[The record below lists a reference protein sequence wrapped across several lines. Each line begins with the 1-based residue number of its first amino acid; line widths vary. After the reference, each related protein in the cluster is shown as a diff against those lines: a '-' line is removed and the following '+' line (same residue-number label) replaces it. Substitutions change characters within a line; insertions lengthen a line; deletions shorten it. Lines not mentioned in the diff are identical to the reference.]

1 MRKIIGLIMATALAF
16 NLASPAQSSA
26 AVNDSDVYVVGDLVD
41 GEVDV
46 DTKDIKV
53 LDITSSSITIDV
65 SDWLKYVKSVADAKG
80 VGLQSMEIKVN
91 EVSLGV
97 SYDTAVFKVTGL
109 TPFSSNSVQMI
120 LANDN
125 LEFNSFA
132 NVAFYTKDGN
142 DYSGLIGINV
152 LSSFDFVTG
161 SVEVIQP
168 SDGWSEPEATES
180 PSDDGWSEPDATE
193 SPAQTVKPS
202 GSLDAGT
209 GDWDTDDGNETVYL
223 APEVKA
229 IKTLSNSK
237 VVSINCDASPTAS
250 YLEYQIWA
258 GGVCKKTGKLYALR
272 NSVKCNVYSVYMVK
286 VRAHYDYSDGTSK
299 NSKWK
304 TSYGIT
310 SPRYNVNG
318 SRKTIKNKSVV
329 VKWKK
334 VPGAKSYDIYAGRS
348 LKKLKKIG
356 TTEKGSYKVKSFSLA
371 NKTLVICVVSKGKIY
386 GKNVN
391 STKLNSLS
399 VVKHVY

>member
-16 NLASPAQSSA
+16 SLASPVQSSA
-26 AVNDSDVYVVGDLVD
+26 AVNDSDLYVIGDLID
-41 GEVDV
+41 DEVNV

-53 LDITSSSITIDV
+53 LDITSTSITIDV
-65 SDWLKYVKSVADAKG
+65 SDWLRYVKSVADAKG
-80 VGLQSMEIKVN
+80 VSLQNMEIKVN
-91 EVSLGV
+91 EISLGV

-120 LANDN
+120 VSNDN
-125 LEFNSFA
+125 SEFNSFA

-142 DYSGLIGINV
+142 DYSGLIGIDV

-168 SDGWSEPEATES
+168 S
-180 PSDDGWSEPDATE
+180 DGWSEPDATE

-223 APEVKA
+223 APEVEA

-258 GGVCKKTGKLYALR
+258 DGVCKKTGKLYALR
-272 NSVKCNVYSVYMVK
+272 NSVKCNVYSVYTVK

-304 TSYGIT
+304 SGYGIT
-310 SPRYNVNG
+310 SPRYNVDG

-334 VPGAKSYDIYAGRS
+334 VTGATSYDVYAGRS

-356 TTEKGSYKVKSFSLA
+356 TTKKGSYKVKSFSFV